1 MVTTVAEAVDS
12 FADGDAQPLRRL
24 IELRQQQ
31 QRKGNFKKKSEAS
44 AAVPTD
50 DNDIEEQVR
59 ELPGATL
66 DKFYPEA
73 LAITGTVDSD
83 DEHLDTLDA
92 IAQFATILVDT
103 KDAAI
108 SPARVFAIA
117 QNLHGQLLRLR
128 GNPDKVLGVQDSI
141 AMLCES
147 CWKKNFHGVAHS
159 LVTQLLPYL
168 IVRSYECPA
177 SGSFN
182 SRKHPVRRLFA
193 IKDALELLDFE
204 DESSGYVVGIMLY
217 AATVRDS
224 IYSPTCYAC
233 CAMIVPQTAARYPA
247 ALLHP
252 AELVPFPRCDPV
264 LEFLV

>member
-1 MVTTVAEAVDS
+1 MVATVAEAIDA
-12 FADGDAQPLRRL
+12 FAEGEAQPLRRL
-24 IELRQQQ
+24 IKLRQQQQQ
-31 QRKGNFKKKSEAS
+31 QRKGNFKKKAS
-44 AAVPTD
+44 SD
-50 DNDIEEQVR
+50 DNDLEEQVR
-59 ELPGATL
+59 ELPGETL

-73 LAITGTVDSD
+73 LAITGTVDTD
-83 DEHLDTLDA
+83 DEHLATLDA

-128 GNPDKVLGVQDSI
+128 GDPDKVLGVQDSI

-147 CWKKNFHGVAHS
+147 CWKKNFHGMAHS

-168 IVRSYECPA
+168 IVRSYECPP

-204 DESSGYVVGIMLY
+204 DESSGYV
-217 AATVRDS
+217 
-224 IYSPTCYAC
+224 TC
-233 CAMIVPQTAARYPA
+233 IV
-247 ALLHP
+247 
-252 AELVPFPRCDPV
+252 DPV
-264 LEFLV
+264 VENTEMHWTIHSPSHH